1 MGNSGEKKNSPAFIN
16 KQKDHKTEKT
26 TESRCDSDP
35 GHNVVSFVK
44 FDFQLLPLA
53 EGRRRFRQ
61 ERRRVHPPRRRV
73 ARVHVAAYD
82 TPHICTHTHT
92 YDSRFLLNIF
102 FARRGLRD
110 AILRFRT
117 FDLRVYT

>member
-61 ERRRVHPPRRRV
+61 ERRRVHPSRRRV
-73 ARVHVAAYD
+73 ARVHVAAYH
-82 TPHICTHTHT
+82 TPHICTHT
-92 YDSRFLLNIF
+92 YNSRFLLNIF
-102 FARRGLRD
+102 FARRGLRRL
-110 AILRFRT
+110 ILRFRT